1 VSRAC
6 ALVLLAVAALPLIT
20 LAACASDPAP
30 LAPGT
35 CEVRKLSELPVTL
48 VGRLPVVPV
57 RIDGI
62 EARMVLD
69 TGADRLLVTEA
80 ALPRLHLSAD
90 RHRPGF
96 SRGVNGTT
104 SSFAASVERL
114 ILGSV
119 DLGHRDADILPFV
132 WPTGIVPP
140 DGFLAGGILFIFDL
154 DIDIPHR
161 RVTLYYP
168 RICPDGAAPWP
179 VPSTALEAEPT
190 MAGHAHL
197 AVKATLEG
205 REVSATIDTGAEIS
219 LVSRRTA
226 ALVGVDDAALAKDAA
241 ITTLGFGTTPRTAR
255 LHRFNELRVG
265 GELLIGRVMAVADI
279 PDGAGDML
287 LGEDWLLG
295 HRIWLSFASRR
306 VYVARSTTR

>member
-1 VSRAC
+1 MTRAF
-6 ALVLLAVAALPLIT
+6 ALALLAVTALPLLT

-30 LAPGT
+30 LSPGT
-35 CEVRKLSELPVTL
+35 CEVRKLSELPVTM

-57 RIDGI
+57 KIDGI
-62 EARMVLD
+62 DARMVLD

-80 ALPRLHLSAD
+80 ALPHLRLNAD

-104 SSFAASVERL
+104 GSFAASVERL
-114 ILGSV
+114 IVGTV
-119 DLGHRDADILPFV
+119 DLGHRDADVLPFV
-132 WPTGIVPP
+132 WPTGITPP
-140 DGFLAGGILFIFDL
+140 DGFLAGSILFIFDL

-179 VPSTALEAEPT
+179 LPSTTLEAEPT
-190 MAGHAHL
+190 LAGHAHL
-197 AVKATLEG
+197 AVQATLEG
-205 REVSATIDTGAEIS
+205 QAVTATIDTGAEIS

-226 ALVGVDDAALAKDAA
+226 AAVGVDEATLAKDTA

-265 GELLIGRVMAVADI
+265 NELLIGRVMAVADI

-306 VYVARSTTR
+306 VYVARGTSR